1 MPFPYTF
8 TFYSYKGGVGRSLAL
23 LNTAYV
29 LSSWGRHVL
38 IVDMD
43 LEAPGVGG
51 LLTRLGELSAPPAQ
65 DLFDLLSQARTCP
78 AEELPPV
85 STFIR
90 SVLPEKLAPLK
101 PKLGESGRV
110 DVLAPDMDR
119 DFTNRLANL
128 GIQDLDR
135 DQIIDLGQKIHT
147 YFKRQRFLH
156 RPLGI
161 EDFEDPIQT
170 PYDYILVDSRT
181 GLTEIGGLCVGPL
194 ADRLVVLSGLNDQN
208 INGTKLFLNEV
219 GIKPNLGPKE
229 LGWDDADPN
238 EKGEEIQAL
247 GPKPTIVVASPV
259 PMGEIEFKRERLS
272 VLQKEIGIKPLLIS
286 YHPRLALM
294 ETIFVRD
301 FTDEPPTADYIRL
314 ADRVTAQVEDSSEQ
328 LARLASEGPVSPIDG
343 PQALRLLA
351 QRPEMAPV
359 VLFGI
364 VTIHTLE
371 LSWKR
376 RIMATLAQSKANRAE
391 MLSNWALAALEEAD
405 SNSLG
410 LGTLFATVASAKSEE
425 AIRLK
430 PNCAEAFFS
439 WGNALSI
446 LAKTMPAE
454 LVNPSFAQA
463 FEKYAEATR
472 INPVFADAY
481 KKWGDAL
488 CALATAVNTEQSEER
503 FVQACNKYAEATRID
518 PHFEE
523 AFNNWGAT
531 LIEAGTRA
539 NPLSKDNFFEQAR
552 EKLNLAGNL
561 GLYNLACLEA
571 RQENVS
577 AAINLL
583 KELVTAGRPLTAE
596 KIDADSDFEAVRHDP
611 NFVAY
616 IAQLRQNTQQN

>member
-29 LSSWGRHVL
+29 LSGWGRHVL

-51 LLTRLGELSAPPAQ
+51 LLTRLGELSAPPDQ

-119 DFTNRLANL
+119 NFTNRLANL
-128 GIQDLDR
+128 AIQDLGR
-135 DQIIDLGQKIHT
+135 DQIIALGQKIHT

-161 EDFEDPIQT
+161 EDFEGPIQT

-229 LGWDDADPN
+229 LGWDDADPE
-238 EKGEEIQAL
+238 EKGEEIPAL

-301 FTDEPPTADYIRL
+301 FTDEPPTADYVRL

-343 PQALRLLA
+343 PQTLRLLA
-351 QRPEMAPV
+351 QRPEMAP
-359 VLFGI
+359 LLYFRAFSEGN
-364 VTIHTLE
+364 
-371 LSWKR
+371 LSTHWKR
-376 RIMATLAQSKANRAE
+376 RINAALAQSSSNRAE
-391 MLSNWALAALEEAD
+391 LLSNLAFECLEEAAVNE
-405 SNSLG
+405 SSLQKEF
-410 LGTLFATVASAKSEE
+410 LEAAIAKLEQAT
-425 AIRLK
+425 RLK
-430 PNCAEAFFS
+430 PDLAEAFS
-439 WGNALSI
+439 NWGNALSA
-446 LAKTMPAE
+446 LAKTKPAE
-454 LVNPSFAQA
+454 QADPLFALS
-463 FEKYAEATR
+463 FEKYSEATR
-472 INPVFADAY
+472 LKPDFA
-481 KKWGDAL
+481 
-488 CALATAVNTEQSEER
+488 N
-503 FVQACNKYAEATRID
+503 
-518 PHFEE
+518 
-523 AFNNWGAT
+523 AFSNWGAA
-531 LIEAGTRA
+531 LNEAASRA
-539 NPLSKDNFFEQAR
+539 TPPKTHQLLEQAR

-596 KIDADSDFEAVRHDP
+596 QIDADSDFEAVRHDP

>member
-29 LSSWGRHVL
+29 LSGWGRHVL

-51 LLTRLGELSAPPAQ
+51 LLTRLGELSAPPDQ

-119 DFTNRLANL
+119 NFTNRLANL
-128 GIQDLDR
+128 AIQDLDR
-135 DQIIDLGQKIHT
+135 DQIIALGQKIHT

-161 EDFEDPIQT
+161 EDFEGPIQT

-229 LGWDDADPN
+229 LGWDDADPK
-238 EKGEEIQAL
+238 EKGEEIPAL

-301 FTDEPPTADYIRL
+301 FTDEPPTADYVRL

-328 LARLASEGPVSPIDG
+328 LARLASEGPVSSIDG

-351 QRPEMAPV
+351 QRPEMAP
-359 VLFGI
+359 LLHFRAFTEGN
-364 VTIHTLE
+364 
-371 LSWKR
+371 LSTHWKR
-376 RIMATLAQSKANRAE
+376 RINAALAQSLPNRAE
-391 MLSNWALAALEEAD
+391 MLSDLAFECLEEAAV
-405 SNSLG
+405 NETSLQKEF
-410 LGTLFATVASAKSEE
+410 LEAAIAKLEQAT
-425 AIRLK
+425 RLK
-430 PNCAEAFFS
+430 PDLAEAFS
-439 WGNALSI
+439 
-446 LAKTMPAE
+446 
-454 LVNPSFAQA
+454 
-463 FEKYAEATR
+463 
-472 INPVFADAY
+472 
-481 KKWGDAL
+481 
-488 CALATAVNTEQSEER
+488 
-503 FVQACNKYAEATRID
+503 
-518 PHFEE
+518 
-523 AFNNWGAT
+523 NWGAALT
-531 LIEAGTRA
+531 EAAIRA
-539 NPLSKDNFFEQAR
+539 TPPKTHQLLEQAR

-596 KIDADSDFEAVRHDP
+596 QIDADSDFEAVRHDP